1 MRRANAKKIIERYFH
16 LLTVGCGNS
25 NCRNKHCFSSGEVQ
39 NMNPNQAAI
48 KSMELFALEEVV
60 HNDENSCP
68 KTVTES
74 KEIDTPSGS
83 SVNLANTYDVV
94 TLPRRLAGPCIPFEK
109 ILTIFMLIFVAQ
121 QILKYFTV

>member
-1 MRRANAKKIIERYFH
+1 MNLFFSHESSDMRRAKAKKIIERNFH
-16 LLTVGCGNS
+16 LLTVGCGSS

-60 HNDENSCP
+60 HNDKNSCP
-68 KTVTES
+68 KTVIES
-74 KEIDTPSGS
+74 KEIDAPSGS

-94 TLPRRLAGPCIPFEK
+94 TLPRRLA
-109 ILTIFMLIFVAQ
+109 
-121 QILKYFTV
+121 